1 MNSTFTGIEM
11 GKRSLIAHS
20 QALNTV
26 GHNISN
32 ASADGYSRQQV
43 EMKAFDPIYMP
54 GMNRA
59 ETAGQLGQGVT
70 AERIERV
77 HDEILEGRIVKQG
90 SGQGYWKTRE
100 KYMGMVED
108 VYNEPKETS
117 VRGHMDRFWESWQE
131 LSLHPE
137 EMASRRQ
144 VIQRGK
150 SLIESI
156 HRRYNQ
162 LSDIRDMADQDIR
175 SQVERINSILSDVGK
190 LNKEIVKV
198 EAMGDNPNDL
208 LDERDRLVKELS
220 SMLNITVDGRDPDEF
235 TIHTG
240 GLHLLQG
247 SVAHYLD
254 TEANTQ
260 NGGYSD
266 VVWRH
271 NGEQLNPESGSL
283 GSLLELRDGDLR
295 EEIQSLDTMTMNFI
309 DMVNEN
315 HRDGYGLNGK
325 TGLNFFEEYPAV
337 NNVAGNYDRNGD
349 GELDSSYIFRITG
362 SNSLDSEQ
370 QIGLEGTITLNGPQ
384 GPVQVNY
391 EPTDTVSE
399 VVERIN
405 NSGAEVTA
413 RLNRENRLSLKA
425 TPAAQ
430 EENPDFV
437 MRQVEDTG
445 QFLTGYAGLLSG
457 SGPEGGYQW
466 DQTDAVTALQGGN
479 TDYAVAPLNNPSGW
493 IEVNREVV
501 EEPASIAAGF
511 GENGQPANAG
521 DSSTARAIAS
531 LRNSDVMVGKHKNF
545 DEYFSQAVANVGLKG
560 EEAERSLETEREM
573 MKELE
578 TMKDSISG
586 VNIDEEL
593 SNMIKFQHGYAAASR
608 FVSEVDKM
616 LETIINRMGV

>member
-1 MNSTFTGIEM
+1 MHSTFTGIEL
-11 GKRSLIAHS
+11 GKRSLITHT

-32 ASADGYSRQQV
+32 ASVDGYSRQRI
-43 EMKAFDPIYMP
+43 EMKAFDPIFMP

-77 HDEILEGRIVKQG
+77 HDEILEGRIVKQS
-90 SGQGYWKTRE
+90 SGEGYWKTRE

-108 VYNEPKETS
+108 VYNEPKDTS
-117 VRGHMDRFWESWQE
+117 VRAHMDRFWEAWQE
-131 LSLHPE
+131 LSVHPE
-137 EMASRRQ
+137 ETAARRQ
-144 VIQRGK
+144 VIQHGK
-150 SLIESI
+150 SLIEGI
-156 HRRYNQ
+156 QRRYHQ

-175 SQVERINSILSDVGK
+175 SMVQRINSILSDVAGI
-190 LNKEIVKV
+190 NEEIVKV
-198 EAMGDNPNDL
+198 KAMGDNPNDL

-235 TIHTG
+235 TIHTDG
-240 GLHLLQG
+240 MHLLQG
-247 SVAHYLD
+247 RVAHYLD
-254 TEANTQ
+254 TEANPQ
-260 NGGYSD
+260 NEGYSD
-266 VVWRH
+266 VIWRGT
-271 NGEQLNPESGSL
+271 GEELNPKEGSL
-283 GSLLELRDGDLR
+283 GSLVELRDGDLR
-295 EEIQSLDTMTMNFI
+295 EEIQSLDMMTMNFI

-325 TGLNFFEEYPAV
+325 TGLDFFEEYPAV

-349 GELDSSYIFRITG
+349 GELDSSYVFRITG
-362 SNSLDSEQ
+362 ANSLDPQQ
-370 QIGLEGTITLNGPQ
+370 QIGLQGTITLNGPQ
-384 GPVQVNY
+384 GPVEVEY
-391 EPTDTVSE
+391 RPTDTVAE

-405 NSGAEVTA
+405 TSGAEVTA

-425 TPAAQ
+425 APAAQ

-437 MRQVEDTG
+437 LRQIEDSG
-445 QFLTGYAGLLSG
+445 QFLTGYSGLLNA

-466 DQTDAVTALQGGN
+466 DQVDAVTALQGDG
-479 TDYAVAPLNNPSGW
+479 TGYAVAPLNHPSGW
-493 IEVNREVV
+493 IEVNREVA

-521 DSSTARAIAS
+521 DGSTALAIAS
-531 LRNSDVMVGKHKNF
+531 LRNSNVMVGPYKNF

-560 EEAERSLETEREM
+560 EEAERSFETEREI

-593 SNMIKFQHGYAAASR
+593 SQMIKFQHGYAAASR
-608 FVSEVDKM
+608 YISEVDEM
-616 LETIINRMGV
+616 LDTIINRMGV